1 MPAVIEARTM
11 LCAVPVDTTR
21 GESRGV
27 WLSRAARLLAITPSV
42 ARGIYYQK
50 KKRIDADTYLRM
62 RDRLDELKERADA
75 NRTRIN
81 DLIHFRHAHARA
93 GDAD

>member
-1 MPAVIEARTM
+1 MPAVLEARSM
-11 LCAVPVDTTR
+11 LCAVLLETER

-27 WLSRAARLLAITPSV
+27 WLTRAARLLAITPSI
-42 ARGIYYQK
+42 ARGLYYQK

-62 RDRLDELKERADA
+62 RDRLEDLKERADA

-81 DLIHFRHAHARA
+81 DLIHFRHAHGRA
-93 GDAD
+93 GGAD